1 MLYKKINIMKKII
14 FYGFVLIVVYNL
26 LGVLWNKITFDKD
39 EEVLKF
45 NQKIEILKSS
55 KDFYDL
61 SNTSR
66 KYLSFLNENIDW
78 FTAEQSKAISTE
90 LNYLRDYANS
100 KIDSIDN
107 ARAAKKEDERK
118 KKENEERK
126 KKENEERKNK
136 KSKIKNNVKKND
148 VSYRSCGWCGDSF
161 VKGKGYNTYMRMIN
175 QPDMDY
181 SYYCTRKCAT
191 EFLQST
197 N

>member
-1 MLYKKINIMKKII
+1 MKKII

-126 KKENEERKNK
+126 NK